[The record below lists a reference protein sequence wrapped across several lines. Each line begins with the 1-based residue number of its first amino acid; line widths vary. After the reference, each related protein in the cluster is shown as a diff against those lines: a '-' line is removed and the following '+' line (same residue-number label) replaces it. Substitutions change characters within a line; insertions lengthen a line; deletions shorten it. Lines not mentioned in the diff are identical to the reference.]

1 VVLSEWIKFRS
12 LRSTVY
18 TLLVAVVLMIGLGA
32 LLSAVAVSQPN
43 GLDAGVT
50 AISTSL
56 TGTFFAQLA
65 IGVLG
70 ILLIT
75 GEYSTGMIRASL
87 AVVPARLPMLW
98 AKLAVCAGAVF
109 LTMLVSS
116 LTAFTLGQALLSRK
130 HLNASLADPAALRA
144 IVGAALY
151 LTVAAITAL
160 ALGALLRNTAAAI
173 STFVAVFFVIP
184 PLAPLLPAS
193 WSGHFVQYLPSNAG
207 AMMLQ
212 GTDGLAHPLSVDRI
226 RGDVR
231 LRIGPYRVRRMATAP
246 RRRLTPFRAPGRSRP
261 GGPARREGFWARPG
275 ETLTRSTSCRNRY
288 WRGYIS
294 PGAVT
299 SVGRLIGLDGLEQ
312 YFLLTA

>member
-1 VVLSEWIKFRS
+1 MTATLTPAPASAAISRDDQLRVTQARVVLSEWTKFRS

-32 LLSAVAVSQPN
+32 LLSAVAASQPN
-43 GLDAGVT
+43 GLDAGAT

-56 TGTFFAQLA
+56 TGTFFAQLS

-70 ILLIT
+70 VLLIT

-130 HLNASLADPAALRA
+130 HLNASLSDPAALRA

-212 GTDGLAHPLSVDRI
+212 GTYGLAHPLS
-226 RGDVR
+226 
-231 LRIGPYRVRRMATAP
+231 PWT
-246 RRRLTPFRAPGRSRP
+246 
-261 GGPARREGFWARPG
+261 GF
-275 ETLTRSTSCRNRY
+275 
-288 WRGYIS
+288 
-294 PGAVT
+294 AVMCAYAL
-299 SVGRLIGLDGLEQ
+299 VLIG
-312 YFLLTA
+312 FAAWRLLRADA

>member
-1 VVLSEWIKFRS
+1 MTATLTPAPAAAAISRDDQLRVTQSRVVLSEWTKFRS

-32 LLSAVAVSQPN
+32 LLSAVAASQPN
-43 GLDAGVT
+43 GLDAGAT

-70 ILLIT
+70 VLLIT

-130 HLNASLADPAALRA
+130 HMNASLSDPAALRSIA
-144 IVGAALY
+144 GAALY

-212 GTDGLAHPLSVDRI
+212 GTHGLAHPLS
-226 RGDVR
+226 
-231 LRIGPYRVRRMATAP
+231 PWT
-246 RRRLTPFRAPGRSRP
+246 
-261 GGPARREGFWARPG
+261 GF
-275 ETLTRSTSCRNRY
+275 
-288 WRGYIS
+288 
-294 PGAVT
+294 AVMCAYAL
-299 SVGRLIGLDGLEQ
+299 VLIGFAAWRLPRAD
-312 YFLLTA
+312 A

>member
-1 VVLSEWIKFRS
+1 MTATLSPGSEAAVINRHDRLRVTQLRVVLSEWTKFRS

-18 TLLVAVVLMIGLGA
+18 TLLVAVALMVGLGA
-32 LLSAVAVSQPN
+32 LLAGIAASQPK
-43 GLDAGVT
+43 GLDAGAT

-56 TGTFFAQLA
+56 TGTFFAQLS

-70 ILLIT
+70 VLLIT

-87 AVVPARLPMLW
+87 TVVPARLPMLW

-116 LTAFTLGQALLSRK
+116 FTAFTIGQALLSHK
-130 HLNASLADPAALRA
+130 HLNASLSDPGALRA

-193 WSGHFVQYLPSNAG
+193 WSSHFVQYLPSNAG
-207 AMMLQ
+207 AMLLG
-212 GTDGLAHPLSVDRI
+212 GTNGLAHPLSPWTGFAMMCAFAFVLV
-226 RGDVR
+226 GLAAWR
-231 LRIGPYRVRRMATAP
+231 LP
-246 RRRLTPFRAPGRSRP
+246 RAD
-261 GGPARREGFWARPG
+261 A
-275 ETLTRSTSCRNRY
+275 
-288 WRGYIS
+288 
-294 PGAVT
+294 
-299 SVGRLIGLDGLEQ
+299 
-312 YFLLTA
+312 

>member
-1 VVLSEWIKFRS
+1 MTAQLTSGVGSAPTVRTTRLHVSQARVVLSEWTKFRS

-18 TLLVAVVLMIGLGA
+18 TLLIAAVLMIGLGA
-32 LLSAVAVSQPN
+32 VLAGIAASQPK
-43 GLDAGVT
+43 GLDAGAT

-56 TGTFFAQLA
+56 TGTFFAQLS

-98 AKLAVCAGAVF
+98 AKLAVCTGAVF
-109 LTMLVSS
+109 VTMLGSS
-116 LTAFTLGQALLSRK
+116 FIAFTIGQALLSRK
-130 HLNASLADPAALRA
+130 HLDASLSDPGALRS

-173 STFVAVFFVIP
+173 STFVALFFVIP

-207 AMMLQ
+207 AMLLG
-212 GTDGLAHPLSVDRI
+212 GTYGLAHPLS
-226 RGDVR
+226 
-231 LRIGPYRVRRMATAP
+231 PWT
-246 RRRLTPFRAPGRSRP
+246 
-261 GGPARREGFWARPG
+261 GF
-275 ETLTRSTSCRNRY
+275 
-288 WRGYIS
+288 
-294 PGAVT
+294 AVMCAFACA
-299 SVGRLIGLDGLEQ
+299 LIGLAAWRLPRAD
-312 YFLLTA
+312 A

>member
-1 VVLSEWIKFRS
+1 MTAALTPAAAPAVISGDDQLRVTQARVVLSEWIKFRS

-18 TLLVAVVLMIGLGA
+18 TLLAAVVLMIGVGA
-32 LLSAVAVSQPN
+32 LLSAVAASQPH
-43 GLDAGVT
+43 GLDAGAT

-56 TGTFFAQLA
+56 TGMVFAQLA

-87 AVVPARLPMLW
+87 AVVPARLPVLR

-116 LTAFTLGQALLSRK
+116 LTAFTLGQALLSPK
-130 HLNASLADPAALRA
+130 HLNASLSDPAALRA

-184 PLAPLLPAS
+184 LLAPLLPAS

-207 AMMLQ
+207 AMMVQ
-212 GTDGLAHPLSVDRI
+212 GGHGLAHPLSPWTGFAVMCAYALALT
-226 RGDVR
+226 GFAAWR
-231 LRIGPYRVRRMATAP
+231 L
-246 RRRLTPFRAPGRSRP
+246 LRAD
-261 GGPARREGFWARPG
+261 A
-275 ETLTRSTSCRNRY
+275 
-288 WRGYIS
+288 
-294 PGAVT
+294 
-299 SVGRLIGLDGLEQ
+299 
-312 YFLLTA
+312 